1 MSTRPT
7 QLLPPRTED
16 TIQGALDRLLAVLPS
31 SWSVTTQTDVKV
43 GTRSVDAIVDIL
55 ASDGTSATL
64 LVKAKTT
71 VEPRT
76 VADLAAQ
83 TQSLAEALAET
94 GPLPVRVVVARYLSR
109 PVRERLEAADIGYID
124 ETGNLLL
131 RLDRPALFLRDVGS
145 DSDPWRG
152 PGRPQGTLK
161 GATAAR
167 LVRALADFKP
177 PLSVPE
183 LAKRSGASIGAT
195 YRMVEFL
202 EREDLIARE
211 PRSPISRVDWRGL
224 IERWGDDLGVGQTE
238 RMTLYLEPRGIPEL
252 LTKLR
257 TAGEQRYVLTGT
269 LAARYYDEQVPPRL
283 AMIYAD
289 PVEPL
294 IEQLGLR
301 PSPDGNVLVG
311 TPINDVVFERSDVIA
326 GLRVAAPSQIAV
338 DLLGGPGRGPSEAEA
353 LLNWMEQNQDA
364 WRK

>member
-1 MSTRPT
+1 MVDTLQGSLER
-7 QLLPPRTED
+7 LTEY
-16 TIQGALDRLLAVLPS
+16 LPS
-31 SWSVTTQTDVKV
+31 SWSTTTRTDVRI
-43 GTRSVDAIVDIL
+43 GDGSVDAIVDIV
-55 ASDGTSATL
+55 APDGAQATL
-64 LVKAKTT
+64 LVEAKPT
-71 VEPRT
+71 VEPRA
-76 VADLAAQ
+76 VADLAAR
-83 TQSLAEALAET
+83 TQILAELLADD
-94 GPLPVRVVVARYLSR
+94 GPLPARVVVARYLSR
-109 PVRERLEAADIGYID
+109 PVRERLEAAGIGYVD
-124 ETGNLLL
+124 ATGNLML
-131 RLDRPALFLRDVGS
+131 RLERPALFLRDVGANR
-145 DSDPWRG
+145 DPGRG

-183 LAKRSGASIGAT
+183 LARLSGASIGAT
-195 YRMVEFL
+195 YRMVDFL

-211 PRSPISRVDWRGL
+211 PRSPISRVNWRGL
-224 IERWGDDLGVGQTE
+224 IEHWGDDLGLGQTE

-257 TAGEQRYVLTGT
+257 MARDQRYVLTGT

-289 PVEPL
+289 PVGQL
-294 IEQLGLR
+294 IDQLGLR
-301 PSPDGNVLVG
+301 PSPAGNVLVG
-311 TPINDVVFERSDVIA
+311 VPIDDVVFERATSIS
-326 GLRVAAPSQIAV
+326 GLEIAAPSQIAV

>member
-1 MSTRPT
+1 MSVRSP
-7 QLLPPRTED
+7 QPNLPRLAD
-16 TIQGALDRLLAVLPS
+16 TLQDSLERLTACLPS
-31 SWSVTTQTDVKV
+31 WWSITTRTDVQV
-43 GTRSVDAIVDIL
+43 GDESVDAIVDIV
-55 ASDGTSATL
+55 APDGTEATL
-64 LVKAKTT
+64 LVEAKPTM
-71 VEPRT
+71 EPRT
-76 VADLAAQ
+76 VADFVVR
-83 TQSLAEALAET
+83 TQNLAERLT
-94 GPLPVRVVVARYLSR
+94 DGGPLPARVIVARYLSR
-109 PVRERLEAADIGYID
+109 PVRERLEAAGIGYVD
-124 ETGNLLL
+124 STGNLML
-131 RLDRPALFLRDVGS
+131 RLERPALFLRDVGA
-145 DSDPWRG
+145 DRDPGRG

-177 PLSVPE
+177 PLSVPD
-183 LAKRSGASIGAT
+183 LAKISGASVGAT
-195 YRMVEFL
+195 YRMAEFL

-224 IERWGDDLGVGQTE
+224 IERWGEDLGLGQTE

-289 PVEPL
+289 PVGPL
-294 IEQLGLR
+294 IDQLGLR
-301 PSPDGNVLVG
+301 PSPDGNVLIG
-311 TPINDVVFERSDVIA
+311 TPIDDVVFERSGVIA